1 MFDRILFPLD
11 RSLETS
17 HAISL
22 VADLALKYN
31 CETIV
36 LSVIDPNEM
45 EADALDRLR
54 KQRQKLLQQATDAL
68 KKAGLSAVKAMTSEG
83 KVAFAICDVADDENV
98 NLIVKGCR
106 GLGLAEDE
114 DSTNSVSMRVMQLS
128 PCPVLMVP

>member
-17 HAISL
+17 HAIAL

-36 LSVIDPNEM
+36 LSVIDPSDMGAE
-45 EADALDRLR
+45 EADKLR
-54 KQRQKLLQQATDAL
+54 QQRQQLLQQAQDAL
-68 KKAGLSAVKAMTSEG
+68 RKAGLSAVKPMATEG
-83 KVAFAICDVADDENV
+83 NVAFAICDVADDEDV
-98 NLIVKGCR
+98 NLIVMGCR
-106 GLGLAEDE
+106 GVGLAEDE
-114 DSTNSVSMRVMQLS
+114 ESTNSVSMRVMQLS

>member
-36 LSVIDPNEM
+36 LSVIDPSEM
-45 EADALDRLR
+45 GVDEVERLR
-54 KQRQKLLQQATDAL
+54 QQRQQLLQQAQDAL
-68 KKAGLSAVKAMTSEG
+68 RKAGLSTVKAMTTEG

-98 NLIVKGCR
+98 NLIVMGCR
-106 GLGLAEDE
+106 GVGLAEDE
-114 DSTNSVSMRVMQLS
+114 ESTNSVSARVMQLS

>member
-36 LSVIDPNEM
+36 LSVIDPSDMNA
-45 EADALDRLR
+45 EALAQLR
-54 KQRQKLLQQATDAL
+54 EQRQQLLQQAQDAL
-68 KKAGLSAVKAMTSEG
+68 RKAGLSAVKAMTTEG
-83 KVAFAICDVADDENV
+83 KVAFAICDVADDENA
-98 NLIVKGCR
+98 NLIVMGCR

-114 DSTNSVSMRVMQLS
+114 ESTNSVSMRVMQLS

>member
-1 MFDRILFPLD
+1 MFDKILFPLD

-36 LSVIDPNEM
+36 LSVIDPGEM
-45 EADALDRLR
+45 EAEALDRLR
-54 KQRQKLLQQATDAL
+54 QQRQQLLQQAADAL
-68 KKAGLSAVKAMTSEG
+68 KKAGLSAVKAITTEG
-83 KVAFAICDVADDENV
+83 KVAFAICDVADDANV
-98 NLIVKGCR
+98 NLIVMGCR

-114 DSTNSVSMRVMQLS
+114 ESTNSVSMRVMQLS